1 MLFKNFCRNFVEY
14 RFKMAVRMKSKV
26 YFTLEN
32 FEVDKFYEVYK
43 VKYVG
48 KRLQSREVLERKS
61 SFLIHNLI
69 SRQVSSHNDT
79 AYLNAEV
86 LKNVLGGESVAI
98 LDYLVEEKLVRVV
111 EPYVNGVT
119 SKGYRV
125 VDLEKNVSCSTKP
138 YFFPYRPY
146 VIGIEEELAK
156 REKLAQKST
165 EKNLTKPIYKRYQN
179 SLNKLRINPVKAK
192 EYIDIHFREED
203 KKSRHYHLSILEEYQ
218 VRQRSI
224 KVPNEIDN
232 RIYHILTRTPREFKN
247 FLNIKFQVDIRN
259 SHPLLLTAL
268 IYERYGIRQKRQ
280 KTPLNRH
287 FSIYRLSQEIKS
299 CFDKEKESMSD
310 VKIHL
315 GKGKVCEGKD
325 PFKGKYN
332 VGEYICNKLKDIGL
346 KSSEI
351 NKIRKIP
358 FDVLRYIYLTST
370 GGFWD
375 KVLEKENGKVCGYD
389 LTRQDVKGIMFG
401 QVFYGKNLKTPTA
414 YKYARQFKEE
424 FPNVYSLIL
433 SYKEGLKKEERTVLA
448 HKLMALESKLF
459 RKALT
464 ILFEMGF
471 EVVSIHDA
479 IVVLDTPAN
488 KNCSVGLVKSVLTD
502 VYKEEG
508 LVCECS
514 VDIYG
519 ERVMEEFLESERELR
534 RLGNEFI
541 CDLRKDESKKI
552 LVKDYENGKSEI
564 IWDKEKKNVILH
576 PKNIK
581 DLIYKQGA

>member
-1 MLFKNFCRNFVEY
+1 
-14 RFKMAVRMKSKV
+14 MKSKV

-32 FEVDKFYEVYK
+32 FQFDKFYEVYK

-98 LDYLVEEKLVRVV
+98 LDYLVEEKLVKVV

-156 REKLAQKST
+156 REKLAQKMAQ
-165 EKNLTKPIYKRYQN
+165 KNLSKPFYRSYQN
-179 SLNKLRINPVKAK
+179 ALNMLKINTAKAQ
-192 EYIDIHFREED
+192 EYIDIHFGD
-203 KKSRHYHLSILEEYQ
+203 KDEKSRDYHLNILEKYQ
-218 VRQRSI
+218 EKQRSI
-224 KVPNEIDN
+224 KVPNENDN
-232 RIYHILTRTPREFKN
+232 RIYHILTNTPRELKN

-259 SHPLLLTAL
+259 SHPLLLNAL
-268 IYERYGIRQKRQ
+268 IFEKYGIDQNLLKIDKNRQNVLFQ
-280 KTPLNRH
+280 
-287 FSIYRLSQEIKS
+287 IIKS
-299 CFDKEKESMSD
+299 CFDKEKDSKCDIKS
-310 VKIHL
+310 HL
-315 GKGKVCEGKD
+315 SVDKACKKH
-325 PFKGKYN
+325 GKYN
-332 VGEYICNKLKDIGL
+332 DGEYLCNKLKNIGL
-346 KSSEI
+346 DSSEI
-351 NKIRKIP
+351 DKIREIP
-358 FDVLRYIYLTST
+358 FDVLKYIYLTST

-375 KVLEKENGKVCGYD
+375 KVLADDNGKVGGYD

-401 QVFYGKNLKTPTA
+401 QVFYGKNLKTPTD
-414 YKYARQFKEE
+414 YKYAKRFKEE
-424 FPNVYSLIL
+424 FPNVYDLIL
-433 SYKEGLKKEERTVLA
+433 SYKKGLKREERTVLA

-459 RKALT
+459 RKALK

-488 KNCSVGLVKSVLTD
+488 TNCSVGLVKSVLTN

-508 LVCECS
+508 LVCDCS

-519 ERVMEEFLESERELR
+519 EEVMEDFLASER
-534 RLGNEFI
+534 
-541 CDLRKDESKKI
+541 DLRQKGEEYI
-552 LVKDYENGKSEI
+552 LSIRDKEEFKELIKDYDEGKSEI
-564 IWDKEKKNVILH
+564 IWDKNKENVMLH
-576 PKNIK
+576 PKDIK
-581 DLIYKQGA
+581 KLMYEEVA